1 MASGPTPSRPLLP
14 GLDFSAGPA
23 APRSPAAPGPEG
35 PLALPQRPRAPGVR
49 VRDVHPGPGP
59 LFEQR
64 RLDGPARPHDPREP
78 AGGPSNKRPEASH
91 GHEGPV
97 VSRVTARLDLA
108 RTTSSRPGPGQ
119 PPSSYLA
126 RVASAR
132 ARLAAPGQ
140 GFFSFETPGSQPAP
154 AHEEP
159 EATRD
164 PRPPPEEVPP
174 AAIPSPPP
182 TRRIESPEAAAA
194 VLATGGEKA
203 KARDILA
210 AIRTLKRIER
220 EQRPAT
226 TDERDI
232 LARFGG
238 FGAVAL
244 SLFPDPVTGPTRS
257 HLAGPGREAPN
268 APDARGVCECQ
279 ADHVQRL
286 LHLARRSS
294 RRCTRPSHASAC
306 PEDATVLE
314 PGCGIGQLPGLAPRR
329 GCASSA
335 SSWTRISGRIARAL
349 YPDHDIR
356 IENFRDT
363 RLPEGSIDAVI
374 GNPPFADVKLELPR
388 HSGSR
393 STTSSSR
400 SRSTP

>member
-140 GFFSFETPGSQPAP
+140 GFFSFETPGSPPAP

-164 PRPPPEEVPP
+164 PRPPPEEAPP

-194 VLATGGEKA
+194 VPATGGEKA

-210 AIRTLKRIER
+210 AIRTLKHIEG
-220 EQRPAT
+220 EHRPAT

-244 SLFPDPVTGPTRS
+244 SLFPDPVKGTYKDAD
-257 HLAGPGREAPN
+257 LAGPGRDAPN
-268 APDARGVCECQ
+268 ALDARGVRECQ
-279 ADHVQRL
+279 DGPRSTPSTRRL
-286 LHLARRSS
+286 SS
-294 RRCTRPSHASAC
+294 CGPCTRPSHASAC
-306 PEDATVLE
+306 RPMPPSRARLRHRELHG
-314 PGCGIGQLPGLAPRR
+314 PGPGR
-329 GCASSA
+329 
-335 SSWTRISGRIARAL
+335 
-349 YPDHDIR
+349 
-356 IENFRDT
+356 
-363 RLPEGSIDAVI
+363 DAVH
-374 GNPPFADVKLELPR
+374 R
-388 HSGSR
+388 R
-393 STTSSSR
+393 
-400 SRSTP
+400 